1 MRRVQIYS
9 DNNISI
15 DGKHIGGVR
24 CVTPS
29 GDTQNATGARAQ
41 EGMATRI
48 FTPYSHVDID
58 LPAYAE
64 GKPNEALADAFLALV

>member
-24 CVTPS
+24 CITPS
-29 GDTQNATGARAQ
+29 GDTQNPTGARAQ
-41 EGMATRI
+41 QSMNTRI
-48 FTPYSHVDID
+48 YTSSSHVDID
-58 LPAYAE
+58 LPAYVD